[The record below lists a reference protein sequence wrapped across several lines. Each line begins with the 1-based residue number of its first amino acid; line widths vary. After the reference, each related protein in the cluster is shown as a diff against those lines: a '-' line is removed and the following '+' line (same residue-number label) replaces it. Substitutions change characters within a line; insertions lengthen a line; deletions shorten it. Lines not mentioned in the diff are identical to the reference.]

1 MQHVHYDLDQIE
13 AGTRKMYADFKPE
26 QVHEI
31 PEVAAVF
38 RRSVDIEAAAQRWI
52 LTEIMNG
59 TPPDILMQ
67 AVISVISNMTVNR
80 LKHFDPYPGQPHPG
94 ERAIMVIAENCMSRL
109 DAITDP
115 MHTGDG
121 PHVDVSAVISGRA

>member
-1 MQHVHYDLDQIE
+1 MHHVHYDLDQIE
-13 AGTRKMYADFKPE
+13 AGTRKMYAEVKPE

-31 PEVAAVF
+31 PEVAAAF

-59 TPPDILMQ
+59 TPADIMMQ
-67 AVISVISNMTVNR
+67 AVIAVISNLTVNR
-80 LKHFDPYPGQPHPG
+80 LKHFDPHPGQPHPG

-115 MHTGDG
+115 MRKGDG
-121 PHVDVSAVISGRA
+121 PYVDVTGVISGRA